1 MSSLYYQLS
10 LASDILREMSLA
22 PDSKLG
28 PYEIVA
34 ALGAGGMGE
43 VYRAR
48 DPRLGREVALK
59 IVPAGSAGDPERLRR
74 FEQEARAT
82 AALNHPNILAVF
94 DIGSQDNAPYIVAE
108 LLEGET
114 LRARLVGG
122 PLPVRKAVDY
132 ALQIV
137 RGLAAAHD
145 HGIFHRDLKPE
156 NIFITRDG
164 HVKILDFGLA
174 KLTMPEPSAPGMSAQ
189 TLDSVTGRGVLLG
202 TVGYM
207 SPEQC
212 RGAAIDARSD
222 LFSFGAVLY
231 EMLSGRRAFRG
242 ETTADT
248 ISSILKEE
256 PPDLSPTSRDVP
268 PMLERIVHH
277 CLEKDPAAR
286 FQSARDIAFALESL
300 STVSPAA
307 PTLTPIPAIAPTT
320 RKAWLVRALLGVIGI
335 LVVAVALLFVRLSAP
350 PPEPPSYRQLT
361 FAREFVSSARF
372 APDQRTIIYS
382 SARAGSESELFSLSP
397 DTHASASLS
406 LKNVN
411 IESISSS
418 GEMLL
423 IQRQSLGARG
433 VLARAPLSGAA
444 PRPILSDV
452 QDADWG
458 PDNQIA
464 VAHYVDG
471 HYRIEYPIG
480 HILYEVPIG
489 YLSDLRVSPK
499 GDRVAFA
506 EHPTLGDNA
515 GYVVVVDSSGHKRTL
530 SPRQSL
536 VQAIN
541 WAPSDKEV
549 WFSGA
554 TRAAEIQLKASDL
567 SGHTRVV
574 DRIPGIPILHDIARD
589 GRVLLG
595 QMIVRVL
602 TYARGP
608 GQDQDRDVTIQNWS
622 SVFAISPDGKQLLS
636 FSDGP
641 YSSPDYDTYV
651 RASDGSAPV
660 RIGDGAGYDFSPDMK
675 WVLSSLTLHVP
686 RQLLLVP
693 LGPGET
699 KQITHDSIDHAYARF
714 LPDGKSVV
722 FAGTEPGHKSRI
734 YVQAINS
741 GSARPISPE
750 GVNGFIPTA
759 DGKFVFGFSDLVALY
774 PIDGQGAPRPV
785 PGIHPD
791 ESILSVSPDGR
802 SVLVG
807 VLGGYA
813 VDVMR
818 VDLASGRRELFKK
831 IGPTDH
837 AGVNMYTAV
846 FTPDGKYYA
855 YAYIN
860 LLSELYLV
868 EGLR

>member
-1 MSSLYYQLS
+1 
-10 LASDILREMSLA
+10 MSLA
-22 PDSKLG
+22 PGSKLG

-59 IVPAGSAGDPERLRR
+59 ILPAGSAGDPERLRR

-189 TLDSVTGRGVLLG
+189 ATLDSVTGRGVLLG

-242 ETTADT
+242 DTTADT

-256 PPDLSPTSRDVP
+256 PPDLSPTGRDVP
-268 PMLERIVHH
+268 PVLERIVHH

-307 PTLTPIPAIAPTT
+307 PTLTPIAAIAPTT
-320 RKAWLVRALLGVIGI
+320 RKAWLVPALLGVIGI
-335 LVVAVALLFVRLSAP
+335 LVVAVALLFVRLNAP

-372 APDQRTIIYS
+372 APDQRTMIYS
-382 SARAGSESELFSLSP
+382 SARAGSEGELLSLSP
-397 DTHASASLS
+397 DTRASASLS

-423 IQRQSLGARG
+423 IERRSLGARG

-489 YLSDLRVSPK
+489 YVSDVRVSPK
-499 GDRVAFA
+499 GDWVAFA
-506 EHPTLGDNA
+506 EHPTFGDNS

-530 SPRQSL
+530 SPRHSI

-541 WAPSDKEV
+541 WTPSGKEV

-554 TRAAEIQLKASDL
+554 TRAADIQLKASDL

-602 TYARGP
+602 TYARSP

-622 SVFAISPDGKQLLS
+622 TVFAISPDGKQLLS

-641 YSSPDYDTYV
+641 DSSPDYDTYV

-722 FAGTEPGHKSRI
+722 FAGTEPSHKSRI

-759 DGKFVFGFSDLVALY
+759 DGKFVFGFSDSVALY
-774 PIDGQGAPRPV
+774 PIDGQGASRPV

-831 IGPTDH
+831 IGPPDP
-837 AGVNMYTAV
+837 AGVSMYNVV